1 MHISRNWLQTFFDQ
15 PLPDVEALSDAL
27 TFHAFEIDGVEK
39 VGKDDVLDV
48 KVTPNRGHD
57 ALSHRG
63 IAKELSAILKLPL
76 KTDPLSHTLQS
87 ESKTWPSGLE
97 RSSGQ
102 SVATVAVSIQ
112 NSDLCK
118 RYIAGYIKGVEVKE
132 SPEWLKTRLEAIGQR
147 SINNIVDATNYVMF
161 NLGQPLHAFDAAKLG
176 QKDGTYAITV
186 RTAQAGEK
194 LMALDEKEYT
204 LSDSML
210 VIADA
215 NSGVPIGIAGVKGGM
230 PAGITSDT
238 KDIILESANFDGVSV
253 RKTAQAL
260 KLRTDASAR
269 FEQVLSPELAGYGMQ
284 AVVELIKQIAGG
296 EVVGFVD
303 EYPNKQQPWQV
314 SVTTAQVTKVLGD
327 TFGEKEIIDS
337 FDRLGFLYT
346 KEDDVFVVTASFER
360 LDLQIAEDLI
370 EEVGRIIGYDHV
382 PPLELPPFSR
392 EVEVNQNFYWTELV
406 REWLVSLGFSEVF
419 TSVFSEK
426 GERTVLNKVD
436 GMKPY
441 LRDSL
446 VSNLQEVLDRNVR
459 NKEHLGLRR
468 VGVFEIGMVWNRGV
482 ESLMLGIAAENLK
495 GEKTVKEIFSDM
507 IQNPDVSFNTNPE
520 KTTLEVKIAD
530 MKFPQQGPYDDLLL
544 SQTQQYKPFSKFPYI
559 VRDVAFWT
567 SGTSEQEVAELIK
580 NETGELCVKIALFD
594 TFQKGDKVS
603 YAFRL
608 IFQSFEKT
616 LTDEEVN
623 GVMEKVYEALKA
635 KGFEIR

>member
-1 MHISRNWLQTFFDQ
+1 MKISRLWLQTFFDQ
-15 PLPDVEALSDAL
+15 PLPDVAALSDAL

-39 VGKDDVLDV
+39 VGEDDVLDV

-57 ALSHRG
+57 ALCHLG

-76 KTDPLSHTLQS
+76 KNDPLSISRLHLDMSAKSDVPLT
-87 ESKTWPSGLE
+87 
-97 RSSGQ
+97 
-102 SVATVAVSIQ
+102 VSIQ
-112 NSDLCK
+112 NADLCT
-118 RYIAGYIKGVEVKE
+118 RYVAGYMRGVEVKE
-132 SPEWLKTRLEAIGQR
+132 SPEWLKASLEAIGQH
-147 SINNIVDATNYVMF
+147 SINNVVDATNYVMF
-161 NLGQPLHAFDAAKLG
+161 NLGQPLHAFDAAKLE
-176 QKDGTYAITV
+176 QKDGAYAVSV

-194 LMALDEKEYT
+194 LLALDEKEYT
-204 LSDSML
+204 LEESML
-210 VIADA
+210 IIADA
-215 NSGVPIGIAGVKGGM
+215 NTGTPIGVAGVKGGM
-230 PAGITSDT
+230 PAAITT
-238 KDIILESANFDGVSV
+238 ETRNIILESANFDGVSV

-269 FEQVLSPELAGYGMQ
+269 FEQGISPELAGYGMQ
-284 AVVELIKQIAGG
+284 AVVELIQQVAGG

-303 EYPNKQQPWQV
+303 EYPTKQQPWQV
-314 SVTTAQVTKVLGD
+314 SVTAAKVTQILGS
-327 TFGEKEIIDS
+327 TFGEKEIADS
-337 FDRLGFLYT
+337 FDRLGFSYT
-346 KEDDVFVVTASFER
+346 KNGDSPSDEFVVTPPFER
-360 LDLQIAEDLI
+360 LDLQIAEDLV
-370 EEVGRIIGYDHV
+370 EEVGRIQGYDHV

-392 EVEVNQNFYWTELV
+392 EVEVNQNFYWTELI

-530 MKFPQQGPYDDLLL
+530 MKFPQQGPYDDLPL

-559 VRDVAFWT
+559 VRDVAFWAPADT
-567 SGTSEQEVAELIK
+567 DEQRIIEILKKEA
-580 NETGELCVKIALFD
+580 GELCVKTTLFD
-594 TFQKGDKVS
+594 RFEKGDKTS

-608 IFQSFEKT
+608 IFQSFERT
-616 LTDEEVN
+616 LVDEEVN
-623 GVMEKVYEALKA
+623 KLMEIVYAVLLKN
-635 KGFEIR
+635 GFEIR

>member
-1 MHISRNWLQTFFDQ
+1 MKISRLWLQTFFDQ
-15 PLPDVEALSDAL
+15 PLPDVAALSDAL

-39 VGKDDVLDV
+39 VGEDDVLDV

-57 ALSHRG
+57 ALCHLG

-76 KTDPLSHTLQS
+76 KNDPLSISRLHLDMSAKSDVPLT
-87 ESKTWPSGLE
+87 
-97 RSSGQ
+97 
-102 SVATVAVSIQ
+102 VSIQ
-112 NSDLCK
+112 NADLCT
-118 RYIAGYIKGVEVKE
+118 RYVAGYMRGVEVKD
-132 SPEWLKTRLEAIGQR
+132 SPQWLKASLEAIGQR
-147 SINNIVDATNYVMF
+147 SINNVVDATNYVMF
-161 NLGQPLHAFDAAKLG
+161 TLGQPLHAFDAAKLE
-176 QKDGTYAITV
+176 QKDGAYAVSV

-194 LMALDEKEYT
+194 LLALDEKEYALT
-204 LSDSML
+204 ESML

-215 NSGVPIGIAGVKGGM
+215 NTGAPIGVAGVKGGM
-230 PAGITSDT
+230 PAGITSNT
-238 KDIILESANFDGVSV
+238 KDIILESANFDSVSV

-269 FEQVLSPELAGYGMQ
+269 FEQGISSELAGYGMQ
-284 AVVELIKQIAGG
+284 AVVELIQQIAGG

-303 EYPNKQQPWQV
+303 EYPTKQQPLQV
-314 SVTTAQVTKVLGD
+314 SVTAAKVTQILGS
-327 TFGEKEIIDS
+327 TFGEKEIADS
-337 FDRLGFLYT
+337 FDRLGFSYT
-346 KEDDVFVVTASFER
+346 KENEVFVVTPPFER
-360 LDLQIAEDLI
+360 LDLQIAEDLV
-370 EEVGRIIGYDHV
+370 EEVGRIQGYDHV

-392 EVEVNQNFYWTELV
+392 EVEVNQNFYWTELI

-530 MKFPQQGPYDDLLL
+530 MKFPQQGPYDDLPL

-559 VRDVAFWT
+559 VRDVAFWAPADT
-567 SGTSEQEVAELIK
+567 DEQRIIEILKKEA
-580 NETGELCVKIALFD
+580 GELCVKTTLFD
-594 TFQKGDKVS
+594 RFEKGDKTS

-608 IFQSFEKT
+608 IFQSFERT
-616 LTDEEVN
+616 LVDEEVN
-623 GVMEKVYEALKA
+623 KLMEIVYAVLLKN
-635 KGFEIR
+635 GFEIR

>member
-1 MHISRNWLQTFFDQ
+1 MKISRLWLQTFFDQ
-15 PLPDVEALSDAL
+15 PLPDVAALSDAL
-27 TFHAFEIDGVEK
+27 TFHAFGIDGVEK
-39 VGKDDVLDV
+39 VGEDDVLDV

-57 ALSHRG
+57 ALCHLG

-76 KTDPLSHTLQS
+76 KNDPLSISRLHLDMSAKSDVPLT
-87 ESKTWPSGLE
+87 
-97 RSSGQ
+97 
-102 SVATVAVSIQ
+102 VSIQ
-112 NSDLCK
+112 NADLCT
-118 RYIAGYIKGVEVKE
+118 RYVAGYMRGVEVKE
-132 SPEWLKTRLEAIGQR
+132 SPEWLKASLEAIGQH
-147 SINNIVDATNYVMF
+147 SINNVVDATNYVMF
-161 NLGQPLHAFDAAKLG
+161 NLGQPLHAFDAAKLE
-176 QKDGTYAITV
+176 QKDGAYAVSV

-194 LMALDEKEYT
+194 LLALDEKEYT
-204 LSDSML
+204 LEESML
-210 VIADA
+210 IIADA
-215 NSGVPIGIAGVKGGM
+215 NTGTPIGVAGVKGGM
-230 PAGITSDT
+230 PAAITT
-238 KDIILESANFDGVSV
+238 ETRNIILESANFDGVSV

-269 FEQVLSPELAGYGMQ
+269 FEQGISPELAGYGMQ
-284 AVVELIKQIAGG
+284 AVVELIQQVAGG

-303 EYPNKQQPWQV
+303 EYPTKQQPWQV
-314 SVTTAQVTKVLGD
+314 SVTAAKVTQILGS
-327 TFGEKEIIDS
+327 TFGEKEIADS
-337 FDRLGFLYT
+337 FDRLGFSYT
-346 KEDDVFVVTASFER
+346 KNGDSPSDEFVVTPPFER
-360 LDLQIAEDLI
+360 LDLQIAEDLV
-370 EEVGRIIGYDHV
+370 EEVGRIQGYDHV

-392 EVEVNQNFYWTELV
+392 EVEVNQNFYWTELI

-530 MKFPQQGPYDDLLL
+530 MKFPQQGPYDDLPL

-559 VRDVAFWT
+559 VRDVAFWAPADT
-567 SGTSEQEVAELIK
+567 DEQRIIEILKKEA
-580 NETGELCVKIALFD
+580 GELCVKTTLFD
-594 TFQKGDKVS
+594 RFEKGDKTS

-608 IFQSFEKT
+608 IFQSFERT
-616 LTDEEVN
+616 LVDEEVN
-623 GVMEKVYEALKA
+623 KLMEIVYAVLLKN
-635 KGFEIR
+635 GFEIR

>member
-1 MHISRNWLQTFFDQ
+1 MKISRLWLQTFFDQ
-15 PLPDVEALSDAL
+15 PLPDVAALSDAL

-39 VGKDDVLDV
+39 VGEDDVLDV

-57 ALSHRG
+57 ALCHLG

-76 KTDPLSHTLQS
+76 KNDPLSISRLHLDMSAKSDVPLT
-87 ESKTWPSGLE
+87 
-97 RSSGQ
+97 
-102 SVATVAVSIQ
+102 VSIQ
-112 NSDLCK
+112 NADLCT
-118 RYIAGYIKGVEVKE
+118 RYVAGYMRGVEVKE
-132 SPEWLKTRLEAIGQR
+132 SPEWLKASLEAIGQH
-147 SINNIVDATNYVMF
+147 SINNVVDATNYVMF
-161 NLGQPLHAFDAAKLG
+161 NLGQPLHAFDAAKLE
-176 QKDGTYAITV
+176 QKDGAYAVSV

-194 LMALDEKEYT
+194 LLALDEKEYT
-204 LSDSML
+204 LEESML
-210 VIADA
+210 IIADA
-215 NSGVPIGIAGVKGGM
+215 NTGTPIGVAGVKGGM
-230 PAGITSDT
+230 PAAITT
-238 KDIILESANFDGVSV
+238 ETRNIILESANFDGVSV

-269 FEQVLSPELAGYGMQ
+269 FEQGISPELAGYGMQ
-284 AVVELIKQIAGG
+284 AVVELIQQVAGG

-303 EYPNKQQPWQV
+303 EYPTKQQPWQV
-314 SVTTAQVTKVLGD
+314 SVTAAKVTQILGS
-327 TFGEKEIIDS
+327 TFGEKEIADS
-337 FDRLGFLYT
+337 FDRLGFSYT
-346 KEDDVFVVTASFER
+346 KNGDSPSDEFVVTPPFER
-360 LDLQIAEDLI
+360 LDLQIAEDLV
-370 EEVGRIIGYDHV
+370 EEVGRIQGYDHV

-392 EVEVNQNFYWTELV
+392 EVEVNQNFYWTELI

-426 GERTVLNKVD
+426 GERTVLNNMDV
-436 GMKPY
+436 MKPY
-441 LRDSL
+441 LRDRL

-530 MKFPQQGPYDDLLL
+530 MKFPQQGPYDDLPL

-559 VRDVAFWT
+559 VRDVAFWAPADT
-567 SGTSEQEVAELIK
+567 DEQRIIEILKKEA
-580 NETGELCVKIALFD
+580 GELCVKTTLFD
-594 TFQKGDKVS
+594 RFEKGDKTS

-608 IFQSFEKT
+608 IFQSFERT
-616 LTDEEVN
+616 LVDEEVN
-623 GVMEKVYEALKA
+623 KLMEIVYAVLLKN
-635 KGFEIR
+635 GFEIR